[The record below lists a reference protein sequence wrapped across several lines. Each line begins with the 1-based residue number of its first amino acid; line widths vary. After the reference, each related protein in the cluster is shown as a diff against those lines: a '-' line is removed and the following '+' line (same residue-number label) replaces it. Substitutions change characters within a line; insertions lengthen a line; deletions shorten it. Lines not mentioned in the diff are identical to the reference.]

1 MGQEGVHTGAVSL
14 FIIRVLRAKKE
25 EKKSLE
31 GRERYANDVRFVG
44 TKKGGMKRRLE
55 STAALCTRLTYILL
69 QLFLPPFR
77 CFDDQD
83 FCSPS
88 FYSRYHAIGRVKK
101 HSSPSWWVSNGEE
114 KNVLARHSSRPIY
127 RSFHSHHV

>member
-1 MGQEGVHTGAVSL
+1 MHTGAVSL

-69 QLFLPPFR
+69 QLFLPPSFR

-101 HSSPSWWVSNGEE
+101 CSSLRWVSNGKE

>member
-1 MGQEGVHTGAVSL
+1 MHTGAVSL

-69 QLFLPPFR
+69 QLFLPPSFR

-101 HSSPSWWVSNGEE
+101 CSSLRWVSNDKE

>member
-101 HSSPSWWVSNGEE
+101 CSSLRWVSNGKE
-114 KNVLARHSSRPIY
+114 KNVLARHSNRPIY